1 MAREKKL
8 RGQGEP
14 NPMHSLSAN
23 VNVPASSSTATGLSP
38 ADEGHLRSRATA
50 ASLGEIVGAML
61 RSERHRAMP
70 IADLEKIAAP
80 AMVHGQFAVANA
92 PVPNRPGET
101 APVAAIF
108 WASVSADVDAR
119 LAGAATWPLPL
130 ARNEWASGSILWL
143 VDAVGPAAVVQH
155 LINEVTARSLKG
167 RSMKMPRGAL
177 G

>member
-1 MAREKKL
+1 MAREKKM

-14 NPMHSLSAN
+14 GPTHSLSAS
-23 VNVPASSSTATGLSP
+23 VNVPGAPATATGLSP

-50 ASLGEIVGAML
+50 ASLGEIVGTML

-101 APVAAIF
+101 APIAAIF

-119 LAGAATWPLPL
+119 LSGADALPLTL
-130 ARNEWASGSILWL
+130 ARNEWASGNILWL

-167 RSMKMPRGAL
+167 RTMKMPRGVT